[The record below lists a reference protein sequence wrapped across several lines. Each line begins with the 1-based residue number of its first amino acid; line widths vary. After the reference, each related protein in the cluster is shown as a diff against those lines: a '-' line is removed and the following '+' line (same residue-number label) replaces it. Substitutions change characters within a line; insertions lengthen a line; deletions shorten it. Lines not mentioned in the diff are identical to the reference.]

1 MLLART
7 LPLILLAMV
16 CGSACYTLIA
26 IYAARRFRRNSSP
39 GANGFT
45 PPISVVKP
53 LCGLDRELE
62 ANLESFFRQ
71 DYPSY
76 EIVFAVRDETDAAV
90 PFVRGLQ
97 EKYPTVPTRLLF
109 VGSSRYLNAKV
120 HAMEEILCVARHDFL
135 VISDSDVRVSKDY
148 LRSVVAPLADTGV
161 GMVTCLSRGVPAN
174 TVWSLLEALGINTQ
188 FLAGV
193 LSAWLLIGME
203 FSLGPTMVIRKRQM
217 EEIGG
222 VGVLGDY
229 LADDFVL
236 GELVARAGYR
246 VVLSEMVPDHLFG
259 GESMEDSLNHRLRWE
274 RSSRCSRPAGYLG
287 QVFMHTVPLVIAAWA
302 ALRFLN
308 PLGSPALHW
317 FALSLFALS
326 IGARALLA
334 WEVGWR
340 IMRDANVKKY
350 WWLLPVQDLLS
361 FAIWLWAFFGNEIV
375 WRGVAFRVL
384 KGGKLQRI
392 EATVPDRT
400 PVGASSGA
408 ASDPISSPK

>member
-1 MLLART
+1 MMLARD

-16 CGSACYTLIA
+16 CGSACYTAIA
-26 IYAARRFRRNSSP
+26 IFAARRFRRNSSP
-39 GANGFT
+39 PANGFT
-45 PPISVVKP
+45 PPITVVKP
-53 LCGLDRELE
+53 LCGIDRGLE

-76 EIVFAVRDETDAAV
+76 EIVFAVRDESDAAV
-90 PFVRGLQ
+90 PVVRRLQ
-97 EKYPTVPTRLLF
+97 EKYRAIPARLLL
-109 VGSSRYLNAKV
+109 VGPSRYLNAKV
-120 HAMEEILCVARHDFL
+120 HAMEEILRVARHDVL
-135 VISDSDVRVSKDY
+135 VISDSDVRVSGEY
-148 LRSVVAPLADTGV
+148 LRSVVAPLADPGV

-203 FSLGPTMVIRKRQM
+203 FSLGPTMVIRKRQV

-236 GELVARAGYR
+236 GELVARAGKR
-246 VVLSEMVPDHLFG
+246 VVLSDMVPDHLFG
-259 GESMEDSLNHRLRWE
+259 GESMKDSLSHRLRWE

-287 QVFMHTVPLVIAAWA
+287 QIFTHTIPLVIAAWA
-302 ALRFLN
+302 ALQILN
-308 PLGSPALHW
+308 PLAGPALHW
-317 FALSLFALS
+317 FALSLFGLTL
-326 IGARALLA
+326 GARALLA
-334 WEVGWR
+334 WEVGLR

-350 WWLLPVQDLLS
+350 WWLLPIQDLLS

-375 WRGVAFRVL
+375 WRGVTFRVL
-384 KGGKLQRI
+384 KGGKLQRVKT
-392 EATVPDRT
+392 AAPDR
-400 PVGASSGA
+400 PSVDASREA